1 MENLYIGIDL
11 GGTKIYTALANDV
24 GKILNEVIVPTEA
37 TKGYEQIVDKM
48 KDSIKNV
55 MNGIDK
61 SKIKGIGLG
70 SPGPLDVKNGIIAE
84 PPNLPFVNYP
94 IVEELNKEFGIDVYL
109 DNDANVATLAE
120 YMFGAGKGTE
130 NLVYVT
136 ASTGV
141 GGGAILNGKIYRGST
156 SNALEVG
163 HTTVNAFGRRCGCG
177 NNGCVE
183 AMASGTAIMKAAKDA
198 IESRVQTSLR
208 KYDEVTSKEVFM
220 EASKGD
226 RVSKEIIEEAM
237 SYLGVAVA
245 NYANMLDPDIIVIG
259 GGIIGAGD
267 IVFEIVNKEME
278 KRCLGPI
285 FRNCKVVKSDLGG
298 KTGVLGAIALAMT
311 ESNK

>member
-11 GGTKIYTALANDV
+11 GGTKIYTALANDE

-141 GGGAILNGKIYRGST
+141 GG
-156 SNALEVG
+156 
-163 HTTVNAFGRRCGCG
+163 
-177 NNGCVE
+177 
-183 AMASGTAIMKAAKDA
+183 TAI
-198 IESRVQTSLR
+198 
-208 KYDEVTSKEVFM
+208 
-220 EASKGD
+220 
-226 RVSKEIIEEAM
+226 
-237 SYLGVAVA
+237 
-245 NYANMLDPDIIVIG
+245 NY
-259 GGIIGAGD
+259 
-267 IVFEIVNKEME
+267 
-278 KRCLGPI
+278 CLP
-285 FRNCKVVKSDLGG
+285 L
-298 KTGVLGAIALAMT
+298 
-311 ESNK
+311 